1 MTQATKDDLLEAGI
15 AFLAAGFGF
24 LAFVLIAG

>member
-1 MTQATKDDLLEAGI
+1 MTRATRDDLIEAGI

-24 LAFVLIAG
+24 LAFVLIVG